1 MCPYASWH
9 FFTFLLCKRKEGAES
24 LELLSTIAHWSL
36 PWLIR
41 GEFDNKVLSS
51 FFIVRKDTSLF
62 IDRKNSQLKIP
73 ASIDY
78 RRQQEYL
85 RIICDSNTRYRQ
97 VLVRLIKDQILELN
111 FNKKRTALDMHHL
124 DFIRN
129 FIVSGDCYINSDVS
143 AESQNSIVELV
154 RTVD

>member
-9 FFTFLLCKRKEGAES
+9 FLTFLLCKRKEGAES

-36 PWLIR
+36 PCLIR

-78 RRQQEYL
+78 RRKQEYL

-97 VLVRLIKDQILELN
+97 VLVRLIKD
-111 FNKKRTALDMHHL
+111 
-124 DFIRN
+124 
-129 FIVSGDCYINSDVS
+129 
-143 AESQNSIVELV
+143 
-154 RTVD
+154 